1 MARKAIIRFPRKATF
16 VTQVSYQR
24 FEGKVAVVTGA
35 AGGIG
40 RATAEA
46 LAAEGARVAIVDID
60 RTAAERVAREIDGG
74 TSRAI
79 GISADVSVS
88 SDVRKAIE
96 DVNDAYGR
104 IDILVNNAAIRVI
117 KPFLEHTESDWQRTL
132 DVNLTASF
140 LTCSAV
146 IPHMLRLG
154 KGKIVNVSSIAGLI
168 GRPNRVAYCVA
179 KAGLIAFTQAAA
191 ADMAGKNIYIN
202 ALAPGSIASPLNAEY
217 SSESQSAQA
226 WAAETI
232 LQRWGQPSDVAKA
245 ALFLCSDES
254 DYITGTVLRVD
265 GGWLSVKARNNTD

>member
-1 MARKAIIRFPRKATF
+1 MA
-16 VTQVSYQR
+16 QVSYQR

-40 RATAEA
+40 RATADA
-46 LAAEGARVAIVDID
+46 FATQGARVAIVDID
-60 RTAAERVAREIDGG
+60 QAAAERVAREIDNGK
-74 TSRAI
+74 SRAI
-79 GISADVSVS
+79 GISADVSSS
-88 SDVRKAIE
+88 SDVQKAIE
-96 DVNDAYGR
+96 NVSDAYGR
-104 IDILVNNAAIRVI
+104 IDILVNNAAIRII
-117 KPFLEHTESDWQRTL
+117 KPLLEHTEEDWRRTL

-146 IPHMLRLG
+146 IPHMLRAG

-179 KAGLIAFTQAAA
+179 KTGLIAFTQAAA

-217 SSESQSAQA
+217 ASESQSAQA
-226 WAAETI
+226 WAGETI
-232 LQRWGQPSDVAKA
+232 LQRWGKPSDVAQA

-265 GGWLSVKARNNTD
+265 GGWLSVKARNKTE